1 MAPPPTVE
9 LRDRAHLCVDLER
22 AGAAASSA
30 AALGG
35 AGPAARRTLGASPS
49 PRIFSLPTVSPAA
62 TFPGAS
68 PDARRY
74 LHPRSPAGDEKTYIK
89 MRPTT
94 PPMERF
100 VIFVSGRV
108 QKVGY
113 RSKVIAL
120 AREMGITGWVG
131 NLPDGRVKVVAEGD
145 AAALD
150 RFVSALKVKNALIDV
165 AGVEVGRQDAT
176 GEFDKFS
183 KLVDE
188 GETNSR
194 LDRSADLLR
203 ELIDVTR
210 SGFSDLGQKT
220 DRMLDKQDQMLDRQ
234 DETTGEVRGLRSD
247 LKESLDFRLRRMEAD
262 LGEVKSALREK
273 GIL

>member
-1 MAPPPTVE
+1 
-9 LRDRAHLCVDLER
+9 
-22 AGAAASSA
+22 
-30 AALGG
+30 
-35 AGPAARRTLGASPS
+35 
-49 PRIFSLPTVSPAA
+49 
-62 TFPGAS
+62 
-68 PDARRY
+68 
-74 LHPRSPAGDEKTYIK
+74 
-89 MRPTT
+89 
-94 PPMERF
+94 MERF